1 MNKNK
6 IFKNLKKLTAV
17 SLTAANLFT
26 FANSGSAKIL
36 NLNNKEDKKIVLVT
50 HFGMSPKSISPKY
63 FSSQLNSFYTSN
75 LEWLLKKHTNIKLV

>member
-26 FANSGSAKIL
+26 FANSGSATIITKDGLTAEQKTAIQTL
-36 NLNNKEDKKIVLVT
+36 FQNNEFENGIKAISKNAFLVLQ
-50 HFGMSPKSISPKY
+50 I
-63 FSSQLNSFYTSN
+63 
-75 LEWLLKKHTNIKLV
+75 